1 MSFLSSEYVVEAVNG
16 DGGAGQVGEGEGG
29 EVVRDRLQLEHG
41 VLRPRREQPRVART
55 EELRRLCVRYLSHSI
70 SEYLDLS

>member
-1 MSFLSSEYVVEAVNG
+1 MNG

-41 VLRPRREQPRVART
+41 VLRPRREQPRVARS
-55 EELRRLCVRYLSHSI
+55 EELGRLRVRFVSHSI
-70 SEYLDLS
+70 SYDLELR

>member
-1 MSFLSSEYVVEAVNG
+1 MCLSFSEYVIEAVNG

-41 VLRPRREQPRVART
+41 VLRPRREQPRVPRP
-55 EELRRLCVRYLSHSI
+55 EELGRLHVRYVGHSI
-70 SEYLDLS
+70 SNYMELG